1 MNEMNFFQVQ
11 LNDMLKKS
19 TDNEWKVEEW
29 VLESFEAQFQNTC
42 RRPWPAAAE
51 QW

>member
-1 MNEMNFFQVQ
+1 MNELLSGSTQRHVEKTT
-11 LNDMLKKS
+11 DKK
-19 TDNEWKVEEW
+19 WKVEEW